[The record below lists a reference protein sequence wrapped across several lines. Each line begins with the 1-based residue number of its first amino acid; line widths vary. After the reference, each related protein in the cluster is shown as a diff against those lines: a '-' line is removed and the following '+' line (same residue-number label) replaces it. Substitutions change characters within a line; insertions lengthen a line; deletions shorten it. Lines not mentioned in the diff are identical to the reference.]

1 MAGRSRNLLCLL
13 AATAILITGAGLRSR
28 ESAAEA
34 PSPTPTTP
42 GTRSPATPAPGTPVP
57 GTLAPGSRAPL
68 FSARKLDGGTLALA
82 SLRGQVVLLNF
93 WAPACPPCRIEM
105 PELEKIH
112 RRYADRGLRVIG
124 ITEMDPS
131 REQVLGALKEVVVTY
146 PVLLDPGARVGSLY
160 AIVAHPTSVLIDARG
175 IVRYVNVGYLRGE
188 EKDIEQAILQALR
201 PRRTRSAGTRSPDAR
216 DGGP

>member
-1 MAGRSRNLLCLL
+1 MFRAPTVGAPEGYQSMAGRLRNAFFLLV
-13 AATAILITGAGLRSR
+13 AATILMVGSGFASE
-28 ESAAEA
+28 ESTTEA
-34 PSPTPTTP
+34 PSP
-42 GTRSPATPAPGTPVP
+42 PAPGSP
-57 GTLAPGSRAPL
+57 APL

-175 IVRYVNVGYLRGE
+175 IVCYVNVGYLRGE
-188 EKDIEQAILQALR
+188 EEDIEQALLQALG
-201 PRRTRSAGTRSPDAR
+201 PRSTRSAGTRSPDAR